1 MNESAMNIL
10 ELPPDVRMIRDVV
23 NRFVNTELKPLEEL
37 VLRRECERGMKD
49 TPILPPEI
57 ESELQK
63 KAKDIGLW
71 GIDVPAEYGGQNLGA
86 VTKCAVIEQLKH
98 TIVPF
103 VLPPDSPNLYLLQPL
118 CRGDQIE
125 RYLLPYARGEKKSC
139 LALTEPGAGS
149 DAAAIKTRAERRNGK
164 WVLNGTKTFISHA
177 KHADFIIV
185 IAVSDPSKPAHSGM
199 SSFLVDAGTPG
210 LSFPSSFP
218 MIGEYHPYEV
228 RFDNVELDDSHL
240 LGEEGKAFA
249 PLQTRL
255 GIRRVEIGARC
266 IGLATRC
273 IEMMIEQANLRSTFG
288 APLASR
294 QSVQWWIADSWQ
306 EMEMVRL
313 ITYQLAAKIDRGD
326 REIRTEAAMVKVQ
339 ATEMITRVVDRAI
352 QLFGGMGVSKELPLE
367 YIYRLVRVY
376 RIVEGPSEIHRW
388 VIARDLLK
396 NGLRG

>member
-1 MNESAMNIL
+1 MTGL
-10 ELPPDVRMIRDVV
+10 ELAPDVRMIRDVV
-23 NRFVNTELKPLEEL
+23 ARFVDTELKPLEEL
-37 VLRRECERGMKD
+37 VLRREAERGLKD
-49 TPILPPEI
+49 TPILPAEI
-57 ESELQK
+57 EGALQK

-71 GIDVPAEYGGQNLGA
+71 GIDVPSEYGGQDLGA
-86 VTKCAVIEQLKH
+86 VTKCVVIEQLKH

-118 CRGDQIE
+118 CRGEQVE
-125 RYLLPYARGEKKSC
+125 RYLLPYARGQKKSC

-177 KHADFIIV
+177 RSADFIIV
-185 IAVSDPSKPAHSGM
+185 IAMTDPAKGAHGGM
-199 SSFLVDAGTPG
+199 SAFLVDAGTPG
-210 LSFPSSFP
+210 LTIPTSFP
-218 MIGEYHPYEV
+218 MIGEYHPYEL
-228 RFDNVELDDSHL
+228 RLENVELDDSHL
-240 LGEEGKAFA
+240 LGETGQAFA

-266 IGLATRC
+266 LGLAVRC
-273 IEMMIEQANLRSTFG
+273 IQMMIEQANLRSTFG

-294 QSVQWWIADSWQ
+294 QTVQWWIADSWQ

-313 ITYQLAAKIDRGD
+313 ITYQLAVRIDRGERD
-326 REIRTEAAMVKVQ
+326 IRTQAAMVKVQ
-339 ATEMITRVVDRAI
+339 ATEMIGRVVDRTI

-396 NGLRG
+396 NGLRS